1 MTTLQDSS
9 ASAKAG
15 SSNRFFTISNL
26 LSISRAL
33 LTIPLA
39 FVMLR
44 ETPESRLWGAGI
56 IVLAALTDKFDG
68 VLARRYNQITEWG
81 KILDPLADKVA
92 VGVVAVVLLI
102 LGNIPVW
109 FVVVLLVRDVLI
121 FAGGMYIKKKKGILL
136 QSNEAGKWTVGIV
149 AVALFLVVLNA
160 QSILVDTA
168 IWLSVAL
175 LAVSSFLYVKR
186 FNEIMKG

>member
-1 MTTLQDSS
+1 MTTLQDSI
-9 ASAKAG
+9 ASANPG
-15 SSNRFFTISNL
+15 SSNQFLTISNL

-39 FVMLR
+39 IVMLR